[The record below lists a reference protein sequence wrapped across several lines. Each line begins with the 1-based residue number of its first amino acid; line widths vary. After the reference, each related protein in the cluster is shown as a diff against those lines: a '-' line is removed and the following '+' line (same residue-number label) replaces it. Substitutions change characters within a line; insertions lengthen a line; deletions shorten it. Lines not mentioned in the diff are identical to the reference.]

1 MVTTC
6 FICKS
11 RHTTKLAMYVNR
23 TMLEAAGATIRSDHL
38 DALARLC
45 EEKSLEDQDIHPLD
59 NYHLEPAEATVTAAS
74 ITADAGSDQKSRQ
87 WFKKGNRRYP
97 DRQPRTDKQVTWI
110 KMDGQCATYNKEKAT
125 VDSFRE

>member
-1 MVTTC
+1 
-6 FICKS
+6 
-11 RHTTKLAMYVNR
+11 
-23 TMLEAAGATIRSDHL
+23 MLEAAGATIRSDHL

-97 DRQPRTDKQVTWI
+97 DRQPEPT
-110 KMDGQCATYNKEKAT
+110 NKLPGSRWMGSVQPTIRKKPLLT
-125 VDSFRE
+125 LSGNDQHFTRPQ